1 MPADPIQAWVSSRN
15 DALAFAT
22 GVLGFS
28 PRPWQVDALNAI
40 SQHDRV
46 AIRAGHG
53 VGKTAYDAWVILWF
67 MATRK
72 ECKIPV
78 TANSQDQLRDTI
90 WPEIAK
96 AHARMPPELRD
107 MFDITTERVV
117 RKDNPDNAFAVARVG
132 NAHRPEALQGFH
144 SDNLLFIICEAAGI
158 DEKVFEVA
166 QGALSEAGSKVSMDG
181 NPTRLSG
188 FFYEAFH
195 RNRQRWYTLKVSC
208 EDVPE
213 AANHIDDI
221 ISTYG
226 KDSNAYRVRVL
237 GEFPTTEDEQCI
249 PLEWVEA
256 AIDRDVDP
264 SAVGYVWGLDVARH
278 GDDRVTLAK
287 RRGNTLVE
295 PIKSWKRLDLMQ
307 TVGKVIAEY
316 EACSKQERPDRVCV
330 DVIGMGYGVYDRLR
344 EQGIPCYAV
353 NVGEQAA
360 VSDRYLR
367 LRDELWFR
375 GREWF
380 EAKNASMPYDAELI
394 AELTAPT
401 YNFTSSGKIVV
412 EQKSD
417 VKARIRRSPDL
428 ADAFLL
434 TLAVRDRSREYAGP
448 RDRYSD
454 GRRKR
459 RWQQPSW
466 MTA

>member
-1 MPADPIQAWVSSRN
+1 MAVDPLQAWTKSRN
-15 DALAFAT
+15 DALLFAT
-22 GVLGFS
+22 QVLGFA
-28 PRPWQVDALNAI
+28 PRPWQEEALTAI
-40 SQHDRV
+40 SANDRV

-53 VGKTAYDAWVILWF
+53 VGKTAYDAWTILWF
-67 MATRK
+67 MSTRK
-72 ECKIPV
+72 ECKVPV

-96 AHARMPPELRD
+96 AHQRMPADLRD
-107 MFDITTERVV
+107 MFEITTERVV

-166 QGALSEAGSKVSMDG
+166 QGALSETGSKVSMDG

-195 RNRQRWYTLKVSC
+195 RNRSRWYTMKVSC

-213 AANHIDDI
+213 AKGHIED
-221 ISTYG
+221 ISTVYG
-226 KDSNAYRVRVL
+226 KDSNAYRIRVL
-237 GEFPTTEDEQCI
+237 GEFPTTEDEQVI

-256 AIDRDVDP
+256 SLDREVDP
-264 SAVGYVWGLDVARH
+264 SSVGYVWGLDVARH

-287 RRGNTLVE
+287 RRGNTLTE
-295 PIKSWKRLDLMQ
+295 PIQSWKKLDLMQ
-307 TVGKVIAEY
+307 TVGKVIKEY
-316 EACSKQERPDRVCV
+316 ETVPKSERPDRICV

-353 NVGEQAA
+353 NVGEQASA
-360 VSDRYLR
+360 NDRYLR
-367 LRDELWFR
+367 LRDELWFK

-380 EAKNASMPYDAELI
+380 ESKTASMPQDDELI
-394 AELTAPT
+394 EELTAPT
-401 YNFTSSGKIVV
+401 YTFTSSGKIVV

-417 VKARIRRSPDL
+417 VKARIRKSPDL

-448 RDRYSD
+448 RDRYD
-454 GRRKR
+454 GRGRKR